1 MRSAHPRGHSH
12 RVWNVRFNP
21 FHDQLVLSASTDA
34 HVKLWRAA
42 SISSAPLVDLDDDD
56 SEQDVLDKEIKTFE
70 FEDSV
75 YSVAWSACDAWVF
88 GSVSYDG
95 RVTCHHVPS
104 AEKYK
109 ILL

>member
-1 MRSAHPRGHSH
+1 M
-12 RVWNVRFNP
+12 RFNP

-34 HVKLWRAA
+34 RVKLWRAA
-42 SISSAPLVDLDDDD
+42 SISSAPLVDLEDDD

-75 YSVAWSACDAWVF
+75 YSVAWSAADAFVLA
-88 GSVSYDG
+88 SVSYDG
-95 RVTCHHVPS
+95 QLAVNHVCPQ
-104 AEKYK
+104 EKNR